1 MKKIIFA
8 VMAVA
13 AIGFTSCGNKTQQ
26 GEAIDSVAVMDS
38 LAQSE
43 ADGVIDAL
51 KAAIEGK
58 DAGLLNDI
66 LEQCK
71 TKAAE
76 LVKQNPE
83 LAKEYVAKVQSF
95 VKDNEASIKEAFA
108 GSAAAAAAVTA
119 LTSEEA
125 ADGLS
130 AAIDKLVNDA
140 AEVKGAAED
149 AANAQV
155 DAAKDAANKQVDAAK
170 DAAKKAE
177 ENAKDAAKKEAN
189 KAIDNAA
196 ANAKKSLGL

>member
-26 GEAIDSVAVMDS
+26 GEAIDSVAIVDS

-51 KAAIEGK
+51 KAAIDSK
-58 DAGLLNDI
+58 DAGLLKDI

-71 TKAAE
+71 AKVAE
-76 LVKQNPE
+76 LVKQNPA

-95 VKDNEASIKEAFA
+95 VKENEAAIKEAFA
-108 GSAAAAAAVTA
+108 GNAAAAAAVNA

-130 AAIDKLVNDA
+130 GAIDKLIGDA
-140 AEVKGAAED
+140 ADVKD
-149 AANAQV
+149 AAKDAAAAQV
-155 DAAKDAANKQVDAAK
+155 DAAKEATNKAVEDTKAAAK
-170 DAAKKAE
+170 QQADDAKAAAKEKA
-177 ENAKDAAKKEAN
+177 NN
-189 KAIDNAA
+189 AIDNAA
-196 ANAKKSLGL
+196 ASAKKSLGL